1 MKPRPLLPG
10 SVFGGGLSALALDV
24 VCGLLVLVWNRAHVI
39 LYGHVL
45 PLDVFLA
52 LLLLRRGL
60 LSAWQRVEG
69 AGDRALVHLIL
80 RCESA
85 SLLLF
90 AILLLHLAPRALS
103 ARHVSIRVFI
113 GITVVFPFVQ
123 SLEEVKVVFVVEAG
137 DIVESI
143 GVECSIDL
151 LNEDWIVELLAVL
164 VEDLKCLDVEALPL
178 FIFRSLLVLRVVE
191 PCSTVVVHRP
201 HLCLWIVP
209 RVDTVDT
216 FGGQIVMRW
225 HIIVHLLPRLH
236 QQVLLIINE
245 YEIGEELDGLGL
257 EQSSEG
263 SILQIA
269 WIERDTLLIFSCHS
283 LSDLRA
289 DEAVLNVYISEL
301 VVLNLPL
308 LFDQVGL
315 GVLVAVIQVDLG
327 WLLRD
332 VLLPEL
338 RLLILQVWDDDEL
351 VVLWLSQDALFR
363 VL

>member
-1 MKPRPLLPG
+1 
-10 SVFGGGLSALALDV
+10 
-24 VCGLLVLVWNRAHVI
+24 
-39 LYGHVL
+39 
-45 PLDVFLA
+45 
-52 LLLLRRGL
+52 
-60 LSAWQRVEG
+60 
-69 AGDRALVHLIL
+69 
-80 RCESA
+80 
-85 SLLLF
+85 
-90 AILLLHLAPRALS
+90 
-103 ARHVSIRVFI
+103 
-113 GITVVFPFVQ
+113 
-123 SLEEVKVVFVVEAG
+123 
-137 DIVESI
+137 
-143 GVECSIDL
+143 
-151 LNEDWIVELLAVL
+151 
-164 VEDLKCLDVEALPL
+164 
-178 FIFRSLLVLRVVE
+178 
-191 PCSTVVVHRP
+191 
-201 HLCLWIVP
+201 
-209 RVDTVDT
+209 
-216 FGGQIVMRW
+216 MRW

-263 SILQIA
+263 SILQIT

-289 DEAVLNVYISEL
+289 DEAVLNVHISEL

-338 RLLILQVWDDDEL
+338 RLLVLQVRDDDEL

-363 VL
+363 VLRIHWRLILVEARSWWQATWLHLQLLDIQVILLLPSHTPVSLRLLAPSRRLVDDSRIDVLNLASLASILLLIQERLS